1 MNRMVQLIQSSLQA
15 GNPLKKDQKVPPLWE
30 GGQKYW
36 KESGRGS
43 TRRTCLFSPE
53 IKEKQ
58 YSQKTT
64 EAACT
69 LIFDPSSN
77 RSYYSSEITNGLSKW
92 NKNDKYQKH
101 ISDIYTTI
109 AGHSDSGTLLPRPP
123 WSQQKTLMSF
133 LLHFILIWGREGVT
147 RLCGMERSN
156 IRKRKRNYFQLFWVF
171 FVFAWTLFF
180 FCLSHRHLAG
190 VWVHV

>member
-1 MNRMVQLIQSSLQA
+1 MFVFSLKEQQ
-15 GNPLKKDQKVPPLWE
+15 NP
-30 GGQKYW
+30 
-36 KESGRGS
+36 
-43 TRRTCLFSPE
+43 
-53 IKEKQ
+53 
-58 YSQKTT
+58 QKTT
-64 EAACT
+64 EAACA

-133 LLHFILIWGREGVT
+133 LLHFILISGREGVT
-147 RLCGMERSN
+147 RLCEMERSN

-171 FVFAWTLFF
+171 LFLHEF
-180 FCLSHRHLAG
+180 FSFSVCHTATWRGFGFTFNLTFSLAKG
-190 VWVHV
+190 GSTCPGNEKWGSRLQFPSPNGKTKKAKPRDGGLLP